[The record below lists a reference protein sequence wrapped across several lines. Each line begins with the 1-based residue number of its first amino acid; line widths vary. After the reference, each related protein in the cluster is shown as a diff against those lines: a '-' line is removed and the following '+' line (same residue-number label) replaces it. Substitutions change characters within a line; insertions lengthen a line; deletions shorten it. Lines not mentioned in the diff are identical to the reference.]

1 MTAIR
6 KLAANFTEAAI
17 DDEVILMRLDNG
29 ELLSL
34 AETAAAVWRLIDGS
48 RDRDA
53 LVTALAAEF
62 DADQQLIARDVGE
75 LLQQLKEAGLVAE
88 G

>member
-1 MTAIR
+1 MTVLH
-6 KLAANFTEAAI
+6 KLTGNFTEAVV
-17 DDEVILMRLDNG
+17 DDEIILMRLDSG

-34 AETAAAVWRLIDGS
+34 TETAAALWRLIDGS

-53 LVTALAAEF
+53 LVTALGAEF
-62 DADQQLIARDVGE
+62 DADEQLIARDVGE
-75 LLQQLKEAGLVAE
+75 LLHNLKEAGLVAE

>member
-1 MTAIR
+1 MTAVR
-6 KLAANFTEAAI
+6 KLAANFTEASI
-17 DDEVILMRLDNG
+17 DDEIVLMRLDNG

-48 RDRDA
+48 RDRNA
-53 LVTALAAEF
+53 LITALGAEF
-62 DADQQLIARDVGE
+62 AGDEQLIAREVGE